1 MALGDT
7 YAYKEDGSSN
17 QQSQVVSAQV
27 FASAPATG
35 ATVNPTYTLRDAVLS
50 ITPAGT
56 LAALT
61 VNLPNATL
69 SPGQIVRASVSQIIT
84 ALTITATAGS
94 IIKVAG
100 LTTLALGGFFSFQS
114 DGTNWRQVG

>member
-1 MALGDT
+1 MALGDA

-17 QQSQVVSAQV
+17 QQSQVVSTQV
-27 FASAPATG
+27 FSSTPTTG
-35 ATVNPTYTLRDAVLS
+35 QTVNPTYTLRDALLS

-69 SPGQIVRASVSQIIT
+69 APGQIVRASVSQIIT
-84 ALTITATAGS
+84 ALTLTATGGT
-94 IIKVAG
+94 IIRLVA
-100 LTTLALGGFFSFQS
+100 LTTLALGGSFAFQS
-114 DGTNWRQVG
+114 DGTNWRQI